1 MMFKCAWCK
10 KKIKENG
17 PIFGLNVK
25 FAEETNLSKEGG
37 KIIQVYIKSKNISV
51 PMIVAAADSEA
62 KKHGQDGIFA
72 VCSEKCG
79 NKLREALKEDLRFTF
94 TNFQI

>member
-1 MMFKCAWCK
+1 MLKCAWCK
-10 KKIKENG
+10 KKIKENESL
-17 PIFGLNVK
+17 FGLNVK
-25 FAEETNLSKEGG
+25 FNEEINPNKEGG

-51 PMIVAAADSEA
+51 PMIVADADSEA

-79 NKLREALKEDLRFTF
+79 NKLREALLEDIRFKF
-94 TNFQI
+94 KKFY